1 MIKNQ
6 MIVETFKHLIL
17 LNYNRNIN
25 RFVRKKFSTDIK
37 QHEIQFDIY

>member
-6 MIVETFKHLIL
+6 MIVETFQHLML

-25 RFVRKKFSTDIK
+25 RLVRKKNI
-37 QHEIQFDIY
+37 HRY